1 MILYILARGSG
12 GGAIALPSP
21 ISEVTS
27 NLPSAG
33 DGRRK
38 RIEPKKDN
46 VLAGA
51 AVLTKF

>member
-1 MILYILARGSG
+1 MIFRSFAGGSG
-12 GGAIALPSP
+12 GVAIALPSL
-21 ISEVTS
+21 IGEVTS

-33 DGRRK
+33 NGRRK
-38 RIEPKKDN
+38 RIEPKRDN